1 MTTQTI
7 EKLQVKGYATSKAG
21 APLAPFAFERQ
32 VPGENDILI
41 DILYCGI
48 CHTDIHQVRD
58 EWGGSTFP
66 MVPGHEIVG
75 RVSRVGAGV
84 KRFKMND
91 LAGIGCFVD
100 SDRTCAF
107 CQKGL
112 QQYCD
117 HAVWTYNSKE
127 KDGKTP
133 TYGGYSSQIVVDEN
147 YALKIVQGQPLERV
161 APLLCAGITLYSP
174 LRHWKV
180 VPGQQ
185 VGIVGLGGLGHM
197 GVKIAAAMG
206 AEVTVFS
213 TSKFKEADARRLG
226 AAHFTLSSD
235 KVGMAQLKN
244 RFDLLISTISAQYEL
259 NSFIEL
265 LKVDG
270 TMVMV
275 GVPAKELQFAA
286 HNLILRRRA
295 LAGSV
300 IGGIPETQE
309 MLDFCAS
316 KKVLADVEVIP
327 MTKVNEAYERML
339 KSDVRYR
346 FVLDLKT
353 L

>member
-1 MTTQTI
+1 MM
-7 EKLQVKGYATSKAG
+7 KVKGYAVSNATAALG
-21 APLAPFAFERQ
+21 PFQFERRE
-32 VPGENDILI
+32 PGNSDIVI

-48 CHTDIHQVRD
+48 CHTDIHQVRN
-58 EWGGSTFP
+58 EWGGSVYP

-75 RVSRVGAGV
+75 RVSRAGPGV
-84 KRFKMND
+84 KRFKPND

-100 SDRTCAF
+100 SDRTCSY

-117 HAVWTYNSKE
+117 HVVWTYNSTE
-127 KDGKTP
+127 KDGRTR
-133 TYGGYSSQIVVDEN
+133 TFGGYSSQIVVDEN
-147 YALKIVQGQPLERV
+147 YALKIAQGQPLERV

-174 LRHWKV
+174 LRHWNAGK
-180 VPGQQ
+180 GQQ

-197 GVKIAAAMG
+197 GVKLAAAMG

-213 TSKFKEADARRLG
+213 TSKSKEADAKRLG
-226 AAHFTLSSD
+226 AAHFALSSD
-235 KVGMAQLKN
+235 KAGMAALKD
-244 RFDLLISTISAQYEL
+244 RFDLVISTISAQYEVNPFL
-259 NSFIEL
+259 EF

-270 TMVMV
+270 TMVLV
-275 GVPAKELQFAA
+275 GVPPKPLPFEA

-309 MLDFCAS
+309 MLDFCAA
-316 KKVLADVEVIP
+316 KKVLADIELIP
-327 MTKVNEAYERML
+327 MAKVNEAYERML

>member
-7 EKLQVKGYATSKAG
+7 EKLQVKGYATPKAG
-21 APLAPFAFERQ
+21 AALAPFSFERR
-32 VPGENDILI
+32 VPGANDILI

-48 CHTDIHQVRD
+48 CHTDIHQTRD

-75 RVSRVGAGV
+75 RVSRVGASV
-84 KRFKMND
+84 KKFKAND

-100 SDRTCAF
+100 SDRTCAY

-117 HAVWTYNSKE
+117 HVVWTYNSKE
-127 KDGKTP
+127 KNGNT

-147 YALKIVQGQPLERV
+147 YALKIVQGQALERV

-180 VPGQQ
+180 SKGQQ
-185 VGIVGLGGLGHM
+185 VGIIGLGGLGHM
-197 GVKIAAAMG
+197 GVKLAVAMG
-206 AEVTVFS
+206 ADVTVFS
-213 TSKFKEADARRLG
+213 TTKSKEADARRLG
-226 AAHFTLSSD
+226 AVHFAMSSD
-235 KVGMAQLKN
+235 KAAMAKMKD
-244 RFDLLISTISAQYEL
+244 RFDLVVSTISARYDL
-259 NSFIEL
+259 NAYIEL

-270 TMVMV
+270 AMVLV
-275 GVPAKELQFAA
+275 GVPADELQFAA
-286 HNLILRRRA
+286 HNLILRRRT

-300 IGGIPETQE
+300 IGGIPETQK
-309 MLDFCAS
+309 MLDFCAANN
-316 KKVLADVEVIP
+316 VLADVEVIP
-327 MTKVNEAYERML
+327 MAKVNEAYERML

>member
-1 MTTQTI
+1 M
-7 EKLQVKGYATSKAG
+7 LQVKGYAASKAA
-21 APLAPFAFERQ
+21 APLGPFAFERRL
-32 VPGENDILI
+32 PGANDIVI

-58 EWGGSTFP
+58 EWGGSVFP

-75 RVSRVGAGV
+75 RVSRAGAGV
-84 KRFKMND
+84 KKFKPND
-91 LAGIGCFVD
+91 LAGVGCFVD
-100 SDRTCAF
+100 SDRTCAY

-117 HAVWTYNSKE
+117 HVVWTYNSTE
-127 KDGKTP
+127 KDGKTR

-147 YALKIVQGQPLERV
+147 FALNIAPGQPLERI

-180 VPGQQ
+180 SKGQQ

-197 GVKIAAAMG
+197 GVKLAAAMG

-213 TSKFKEADARRLG
+213 TSKSKEADARRLG
-226 AAHFTLSSD
+226 AAHFSLSSD
-235 KVGMAQLKN
+235 KTGMASLKD
-244 RFDLLISTISAQYEL
+244 RFDLLISTISAQYEVNPFL
-259 NSFIEL
+259 EL

-270 TMVMV
+270 TMVLV
-275 GVPAKELQFAA
+275 GVPAKALQFEA

-309 MLDFCAS
+309 MLDFCAA

>member
-1 MTTQTI
+1 MD
-7 EKLQVKGYATSKAG
+7 KLQVKGYAAAKAH
-21 APLAPFAFERQ
+21 APLAPFAFERRI
-32 VPGENDILI
+32 PGENDIVI

-48 CHTDIHQVRD
+48 CHSVLDQVRD
-58 EWGGSTFP
+58 EWGGSKFP

-75 RVSRVGAGV
+75 RVSRVGQGV
-84 KRFKMND
+84 KKFRTSD
-91 LAGIGCFVD
+91 LAGVGCFVD
-100 SDRTCAF
+100 SDRTCAY

-117 HAVWTYNSKE
+117 HTVWTYNSTE

-147 YALKIVQGQPLERV
+147 YALKVAPDQPLERV

-174 LRHWKV
+174 LRHWKAG
-180 VPGQQ
+180 PGQQ
-185 VGIVGLGGLGHM
+185 VGMVGLGGLGHM
-197 GVKIAAAMG
+197 GVKLAAAMG

-213 TSKFKEADARRLG
+213 TSKSKEADARRLG
-226 AAHFTLSSD
+226 AAHFALSSD
-235 KVGMAQLKN
+235 KAGMSQLKD
-244 RFDLLISTISAQYEL
+244 RFDLLVSTVSAQYEL
-259 NSFIEL
+259 NPFLEL
-265 LKVDG
+265 LKVDR
-270 TMVMV
+270 TMVLV
-275 GVPAKELQFAA
+275 GVPPKALGIEA
-286 HNLILRRRA
+286 HNLIMKRRQ

-327 MTKVNEAYERML
+327 MAKINEAYERML

-346 FVLDLKT
+346 FVLDMKT

>member
-1 MTTQTI
+1 M
-7 EKLQVKGYATSKAG
+7 EKLQVKGYAVSSAKS
-21 APLAPFAFERQ
+21 PLAPWAFERRA
-32 VPGENDILI
+32 PGENDIVI

-48 CHTDIHQVRD
+48 CHTDIHQTKD
-58 EWGGSTFP
+58 EWGGSVFP

-75 RVSRVGAGV
+75 RVSRAGAGV
-84 KRFKMND
+84 KRFKVND
-91 LAGIGCFVD
+91 LAGVGCFVD

-117 HAVWTYNSKE
+117 HVTWTYNSTE
-127 KDGKTP
+127 KDGQTR
-133 TYGGYSSQIVVDEN
+133 TYGGYSSKIVVDEN
-147 YALKIVQGQPLERV
+147 YALKIAPDQPLERV
-161 APLLCAGITLYSP
+161 APLLCAGVTLYSP

-180 VPGQQ
+180 GPGQQ
-185 VGIVGLGGLGHM
+185 VGIIGLGGLGHM
-197 GVKIAAAMG
+197 GVKLAAAMG

-213 TSKFKEADARRLG
+213 TSKSKEADARRLG
-226 AAHFTLSSD
+226 AAHFALSSD
-235 KVGMAQLKN
+235 KAGMSQLKD
-244 RFDLLISTISAQYEL
+244 RFDLLISTVSAQYEVNPFL
-259 NSFIEL
+259 EL

-270 TMVMV
+270 TMVLV
-275 GVPAKELQFAA
+275 GVPPKALAFEA

-309 MLDFCAS
+309 MLDFCAA

-327 MTKVNEAYERML
+327 MAKVNEAYERML

>member
-1 MTTQTI
+1 M
-7 EKLQVKGYATSKAG
+7 EKLQVKGYAASKAN
-21 APLAPFAFERQ
+21 APLVPFAFERR

-41 DILYCGI
+41 EIFYCGI
-48 CHTDIHQVRD
+48 CHTDIHQTRD
-58 EWGGSTFP
+58 EWGGSVFP

-75 RVSRVGAGV
+75 RVSRAGAGV
-84 KRFKMND
+84 KRFKVND
-91 LAGIGCFVD
+91 LAGVGCFVD
-100 SDRTCAF
+100 SDRTCAY

-117 HAVWTYNSKE
+117 HVVWTYNSTE
-127 KDGKTP
+127 KDGRTR

-147 YALKIVQGQPLERV
+147 YALKIAPNQPLDRV

-180 VPGQQ
+180 GKGQQ
-185 VGIVGLGGLGHM
+185 VGIIGLGGLGHM
-197 GVKIAAAMG
+197 GVKLAAAMG

-213 TSKFKEADARRLG
+213 TSKSKESDARRLG
-226 AAHFTLSSD
+226 AAHFALSSD
-235 KVGMAQLKN
+235 PAGMSKLKD
-244 RFDLLISTISAQYEL
+244 RFDLLISTISAQYEVNPFL
-259 NSFIEL
+259 EL

-270 TMVMV
+270 TMVLL
-275 GVPAKELQFAA
+275 GVPPKALAFDA
-286 HNLILRRRA
+286 HNLILRRRQ

-309 MLDFCAS
+309 MLDFCAA
-316 KKVLADVEVIP
+316 KKVLADVEVLP
-327 MTKVNEAYERML
+327 MSKVNEAYERML

>member
-1 MTTQTI
+1 MTQTI
-7 EKLQVKGYATSKAG
+7 EKLKVKGYGVSSAQAALS
-21 APLAPFAFERQ
+21 PFAFERRA
-32 VPGENDILI
+32 PGESDIVI
-41 DILYCGI
+41 DIQYCGI
-48 CHTDIHQVRD
+48 CHTDIHQVRN
-58 EWGGSTFP
+58 EWGGSVYP

-75 RVSRVGAGV
+75 RVSRAGSGV
-84 KRFKMND
+84 KKFKPND
-91 LAGIGCFVD
+91 LAGVGCFVD
-100 SDRTCAF
+100 SDRTCGF

-112 QQYCD
+112 QQYCN
-117 HAVWTYNSKE
+117 HTVWTYNSQG
-127 KDGKTP
+127 KDGMP

-147 YALKIVQGQPLERV
+147 YALKIAKDQPLDRV

-180 VPGQQ
+180 AKGQQ
-185 VGIVGLGGLGHM
+185 VGIIGLGGLGHM
-197 GVKIAAAMG
+197 GVKLAAAMG

-213 TSKFKEADARRLG
+213 TSKSKEADAKRLG
-226 AAHFTLSSD
+226 AAHFALSSD
-235 KVGMAQLKN
+235 KSAMAALKE
-244 RFDLLISTISAQYEL
+244 RFDLLVSTVSAQYEVNPFL
-259 NSFIEL
+259 EL

-270 TMVMV
+270 TMVLV
-275 GVPAKELQFAA
+275 GVPAKSLGFEA

-309 MLDFCAS
+309 MLDFCAA

-327 MTKVNEAYERML
+327 MAKVNEAYERML